1 MKTNRNIL
9 SASILAIAL
18 IFTSLSLSAGA
29 SGDEAESEISVMHAP
44 EVNVTADGIE
54 VDISDDDEHT
64 VIVYALTGQIVRTET
79 AGNGKT
85 SIDLPRG
92 YYIVKVDKTAKWIII
107 I

>member
-44 EVNVTADGIE
+44 EVNV
-54 VDISDDDEHT
+54 SDDDEHT

-92 YYIVKVDKTAKWIII
+92 YYIVKVDKTAKRIII
-107 I
+107 R